1 MNKDVRG
8 QTEEDHHRSAG
19 TPVTILSQD
28 DQDFISLTDIARH
41 RNSQEP
47 SAVIQ
52 NWMRGRSTIEF
63 LGLWEKLSNPA
74 FKPLD
79 FEGFRDEAGV
89 MIFDR
94 CTGGPQTSGA
104 ISRTVGK

>member
-1 MNKDVRG
+1 MVKQKATIEVRG
-8 QTEEDHHRSAG
+8 
-19 TPVTILSQD
+19 TPITVLSQD

-74 FKPLD
+74 FKP
-79 FEGFRDEAGV
+79 
-89 MIFDR
+89 
-94 CTGGPQTSGA
+94 S
-104 ISRTVGK
+104 ISRGLELFKALA